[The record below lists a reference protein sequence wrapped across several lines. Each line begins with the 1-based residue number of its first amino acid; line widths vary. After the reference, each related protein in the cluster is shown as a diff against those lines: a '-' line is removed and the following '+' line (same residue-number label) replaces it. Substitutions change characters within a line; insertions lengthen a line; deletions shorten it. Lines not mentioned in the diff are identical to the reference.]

1 MGWIAKNEPIVMQLY
16 SEEMQKFR
24 LAGEGFGKKIPPD
37 HLKERIIKYFDPIP
51 SWYQPFEEKL
61 NADNNKIYELYA
73 VTKRPPHMYHSCV

>member
-37 HLKERIIKYFDPIP
+37 HLKERIKNILIQ
-51 SWYQPFEEKL
+51 SL
-61 NADNNKIYELYA
+61 LGIN
-73 VTKRPPHMYHSCV
+73 HSKKN